1 MRREDGTPAKHD
13 PLIDR
18 RGDTGPFDIIGDV
31 HGCGDELI
39 ELLARLGTEV
49 RFDGAGDA
57 RRAHVTTPPGR
68 RVIFVGDLVDR
79 GPRSPDV
86 LRIVMD
92 MVAGGQALC
101 VPGNHDARFLRWL
114 QGRNIKPTHG
124 IDATMAQMT
133 DEAPPFHE
141 RARLFIEH
149 LPLHLWLDRGALVV
163 VHAGIEEPMLGS
175 SEGRARQYCLY
186 GDTNG
191 TDADGLPIRYHWA
204 AAYSGAPSIIYGHT
218 PIESAA
224 WVNNTLCI
232 DTGCCFGGGLTALR
246 WPEREILVVPARA
259 TYAERRRPFGHPPP
273 RPVS

>member
-1 MRREDGTPAKHD
+1 MKRAIKLKVNGRPVALDTEDDRMLLWVLRTDLALTGTKY
-13 PLIDR
+13 
-18 RGDTGPFDIIGDV
+18 
-31 HGCGDELI
+31 GCG
-39 ELLARLGTEV
+39 AGV
-49 RFDGAGDA
+49 CGACT
-57 RRAHVTTPPGR
+57 V
-68 RVIFVGDLVDR
+68 
-79 GPRSPDV
+79 
-86 LRIVMD
+86 
-92 MVAGGQALC
+92 VANGQALC

-204 AAYSGAPSIIYGHT
+204 ATYSGAPSIIYGHT

-259 TYAERRRPFGHPPP
+259 TYAERRRPFGHPPL
-273 RPVS
+273 RPAS